1 MSRLA
6 AIFAALPTR
15 ARVTLAF
22 TAAMAILLTAAG
34 LFLYAEVGKTLDKTV
49 DRGLRSRAADLSAQI
64 QQVDSGLAQS
74 GRSPLA
80 EQGESYAQILTPAGR
95 VVDAPKALKHVR
107 LLTPAELRRAAR
119 HTIVVEHPTPD
130 SAEPDRA
137 RLLATPVRAQ
147 GQRLIVVVGASLDT
161 VDEAQRRLGTLLLI
175 GGPIAL
181 LIASLAGYG
190 AAAGALRPVE
200 LMRRRAQEIQAS
212 RPGRRLPVPPS
223 NDEVAR
229 LGETL
234 NEMLGRLESAL
245 ARERRF
251 VSDASHELRTPLA
264 ILKAELE
271 LALTES
277 GDAASLRASVSSAAE
292 EADRVVQ
299 LAEDLLVIARSE
311 RGQLPIRPAA
321 LDATELLTDVT
332 RRFARRAAE
341 RDVELV
347 VDAPAGLEVHGD
359 RLRLEQAL
367 GNLIDNALRHGRG
380 AITLSAQR
388 APDGGRVELHV
399 LDDGDGLPADFIA
412 RAFDRF
418 TRADAGRTAGGAGLG
433 LAIVHAIAIAHGG
446 DAYARNRPEGGADVW
461 MDLPPRPV
469 GAVATP
475 A

>member
-1 MSRLA
+1 MSRVA
-6 AIFAALPTR
+6 ATFAALPTR
-15 ARVTLAF
+15 VRVTLTF
-22 TAAMAILLTAAG
+22 TAVMAVLLTAAG
-34 LFLYAEVGKTLDKTV
+34 LFLYGEVGRTLDDTV
-49 DRGLRSRAADLSAQI
+49 DRGLHARAADLSAQI
-64 QQVDSGLAQS
+64 QQVDSGLAQA
-74 GRSPLA
+74 GHSPLT
-80 EQGESYAQILTPAGR
+80 ERGESFAQILTPGGQ
-95 VVDAPKALKHVR
+95 VVDSPPGLRHVQM
-107 LLTPAELRRAAR
+107 LTPAQLARAAK
-119 HTIVVEHPTPD
+119 HTITIDRASPLSDE
-130 SAEPDRA
+130 SDRA

-147 GQRLIVVVGASLDT
+147 GRRLIVVVGSSLDT
-161 VDEAQRRLGTLLLI
+161 IDEAQRRLGTLLLI

-200 LMRRRAQEIQAS
+200 MMRRRAQEIQAT
-212 RPGRRLPVPPS
+212 RPGRRLPVPRS

-234 NEMLGRLESAL
+234 NEMLERLEIAL

-251 VSDASHELRTPLA
+251 VADASHELRTPLA

-277 GDAASLRASVSSAAE
+277 GDAASLREAVSSAAD

-332 RRFARRAAE
+332 RRFALRADE
-341 RDVELV
+341 HGVRLV
-347 VDAPAGLEVHGD
+347 VDVPEALELHGD

-380 AITLSAQR
+380 TIALAALR
-388 APDGGRVELHV
+388 APAGGGVELHV
-399 LDDGDGLPADFIA
+399 LDDGDGLAEDFVD

-433 LAIVHAIAIAHGG
+433 LAIVRAIATAHGG
-446 DAYARNRPEGGADVW
+446 DAHARNRPEGGADVW

-469 GAVATP
+469 GAMPTP